1 MLSEKNLKMLAT
13 QRFSDEQDLLDRSTK
28 KPKGGGSSSAPM
40 DLENNDVQDPVL
52 SEGASDPDQVSLVE
66 ETPQTEMPMELANSM
81 MHDAG
86 TEDGGSESDHIS
98 QVAETP
104 PMVTPVA
111 DPNVQTAEPVVGNLP
126 PTNAP
131 PGEQLQGDAP
141 VPHQVDRVAQQPRS
155 YLATVVGSGTAPRQD
170 PDEVDNAGNENEQD
184 RSDQQTA
191 GAPSNMSNGGFT
203 ARPYGPWMI
212 AQRRERRQNGIPA
225 VQGRQGVTRGAT
237 RQPASSDGGLP
248 AGGSRFAPLENDN
261 GPDVVAE
268 EDPRGA
274 AGGRIAERADNQIPP
289 QAENRGRS
297 RRANVI
303 VSEKQIANEKSNG
316 GPAQSPATGSA
327 PVRGPS
333 SSRANRAAEEEEHVV
348 IRGEQGGKV
357 VSSTRV
363 SAVRTPME
371 IPVESMSVIPEHHGD
386 PPVQHDDEGDV
397 EMEIED
403 QQETMMAEAGAGD
416 RSPPGLPTTAFET
429 WWRLLGKVIACSMKT
444 LPL

>member
-191 GAPSNMSNGGFT
+191 GAPK
-203 ARPYGPWMI
+203 RH
-212 AQRRERRQNGIPA
+212 
-225 VQGRQGVTRGAT
+225 
-237 RQPASSDGGLP
+237 
-248 AGGSRFAPLENDN
+248 
-261 GPDVVAE
+261 
-268 EDPRGA
+268 
-274 AGGRIAERADNQIPP
+274 
-289 QAENRGRS
+289 
-297 RRANVI
+297 
-303 VSEKQIANEKSNG
+303 
-316 GPAQSPATGSA
+316 
-327 PVRGPS
+327 
-333 SSRANRAAEEEEHVV
+333 EEEEEIKAVDLAM
-348 IRGEQGGKV
+348 EKGG
-357 VSSTRV
+357 SS
-363 SAVRTPME
+363 
-371 IPVESMSVIPEHHGD
+371 GF
-386 PPVQHDDEGDV
+386 
-397 EMEIED
+397 
-403 QQETMMAEAGAGD
+403 
-416 RSPPGLPTTAFET
+416 L
-429 WWRLLGKVIACSMKT
+429 WWEVWIGKLFLQTNLSLLGKGEELFLFNFLRRV
-444 LPL
+444 LEN